1 MRERQGKLVS
11 TRSNEKWDKFWAG
24 KERQWA
30 KMASEVTVIRPD
42 QTREDVA
49 EELKEKEERHKARLQ
64 EDRKNAGKKVAK
76 SRKPFRSV
84 RRPR

>member
-11 TRSNEKWDKFWAG
+11 TRSNDNWDKFWAG

-64 EDRKNAGKKVAK
+64 EERENSGKKVAK

-84 RRPR
+84 RRPK